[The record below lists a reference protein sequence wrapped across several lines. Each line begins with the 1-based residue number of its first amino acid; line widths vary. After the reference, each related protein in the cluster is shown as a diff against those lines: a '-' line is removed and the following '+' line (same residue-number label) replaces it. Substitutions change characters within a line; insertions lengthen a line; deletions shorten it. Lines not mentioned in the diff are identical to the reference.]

1 MDNNGEPIESGGGGG
16 VIPDD
21 LNINS
26 VCATTGTFQNL
37 GVGPCGAPVYKL
49 PTDSADDSYKSGV
62 ILSQGGTIELI
73 GSNAIFE
80 IGYGVGA
87 SSFIRQFTFSDGD
100 YSIQSLLSTLAS
112 GLNAIL
118 ESDGSTN
125 RITLSIN
132 ALGFVVFFYTSGNSP
147 FINLT
152 TAGGQGW
159 LKLGLL
165 APTIY
170 PANTPSPF
178 PTLPNYSNASHQTR
192 WSGYNFDDTGSVYVG
207 DMTITGA
214 LTVNTII
221 SDLEVED
228 SIITLNKNGLSDT
241 NTAGVVLN
249 GNSNSTFSGLL
260 KNSSS
265 DDFYLFANSATLPTE
280 TGWTPEQSGNLY
292 LNDLSSNSVT
302 IGAPGTEY
310 KFPSARAAAEGY
322 ALIAVAGA
330 FGTAT
335 QWTSRLIANA
345 SKGEIQSPN
354 TLNFFQVNNNNLTLR
369 YNAATRARVNA
380 TDTTLLSPNQATTL
394 TVSDSSMVLNDGQD
408 RLISDA
414 TETKI
419 ASPDGTKF
427 IVLNDTDLDVSWNG
441 LLKQEI
447 NGVLTYLR
455 GGASNQTEV
464 SLGGGPFGFRVFVDG
479 NTRFQASSV
488 NTVINSSLLTS
499 QLRVNE
505 NDISCTVNNLANRQF
520 SATANDTYIA
530 SLNSTNKYIV
540 DNTELKQTHNNIT
553 RIKVDAIETVLFSQ
567 DENTSIQTD
576 NTGATIIQDAQD
588 RLIVDGNT
596 TNIYSP
602 DGQTFTGVANLQAAT
617 FFAGITRQRI
627 NATDSRI
634 VSPSQQNTLFI
645 SDTDVKIQVGLT
657 DRIEANA
664 GAVRIGGSY
673 DIPIV
678 AGTEGQILQVDSS
691 GNLAYNSGQL
701 YASLQTGITT
711 AMSLP
716 LQNTFYPFN
725 NGVVGSNSGEFTF
738 GPLGLITYTGT
749 YPLLLRVCGHASVER
764 TSGGVSQIFSFSV
777 LKNGTFNPN
786 HGQCRSK
793 FDDANQWP
801 LEVSF
806 EGVIAVTTG
815 DTLQLAISNED
826 VAASTADVYSYSF
839 VVSKV

>member
-1 MDNNGEPIESGGGGG
+1 MDFNGNISESGGGG
-16 VIPDD
+16 IPDD
-21 LNINS
+21 IDIIN
-26 VCATTGTFQNL
+26 VCAINGTFQNL
-37 GVGPCGAPVYKL
+37 GVGECNNIKYKL

-62 ILSQGGTIELI
+62 ILSQGGTIELL
-73 GSNAIFE
+73 GADAIFE
-80 IGYGVGA
+80 IGYGVGTT
-87 SSFIRQFTFSDGD
+87 SFIRQFTFSDGE

-118 ESDGSTN
+118 EGDGSTN

-147 FINLT
+147 FINLS

-165 APTIY
+165 VATTY
-170 PANTPSPF
+170 PPNTPSQF
-178 PTLPNYSNASHQTR
+178 PNLPVYSDPSNQTR
-192 WSGYNFDDTGSVYVG
+192 WSGYNFDDTGTVYVG

-228 SIITLNKNGLSDT
+228 SIITLNKNGLLDT
-241 NTAGVVLN
+241 NTSGIVLN

-280 TGWTPEQSGNLY
+280 TGWTPEQTGNLY
-292 LNDLSSNSVT
+292 LNGLSSNSVSV
-302 IGAPGTEY
+302 GALGVEY
-310 KFPSARAAAEGY
+310 ILPSARAAAEGY
-322 ALIAVAGA
+322 ALIAGQGA

-335 QWTSRLIANA
+335 EWTPRLVVNS
-345 SKGEIQSPN
+345 SKGEIQSPD

-369 YNAATRARVNA
+369 HNTTTRARVNA

-427 IVLNDTDLDVSWNG
+427 IVLRDTDLDVSWNG

-447 NGVLTYLR
+447 NGILTYLR
-455 GGASNQTEV
+455 GGNTNQTEL
-464 SLGGGPFGFRVFVDG
+464 SLGGGPFGFRAIVDG
-479 NTRFQASSV
+479 NTRFQATSL
-488 NTVINSSLLTS
+488 NTNINSSLLTS

-505 NDISCTVNNLANRQF
+505 TDISCNVNNFANRQF
-520 SATANDTYIA
+520 SATLNDTYIA

-540 DNTELKQTHNNIT
+540 DNTELTQTHNNIT
-553 RIKVDAIETVLFSQ
+553 RSKVDAIETVLFSP
-567 DENTSIQTD
+567 DTLTSITAQ
-576 NTGATIIQDAQD
+576 NTEATITKDAQN
-588 RLIVDGNT
+588 RVLVDGNT
-596 TNIYSP
+596 TNLYSP
-602 DGQTFTGVANLQAAT
+602 DGQNFTGVANLQAAT
-617 FFAGITRQRI
+617 FFQGTARLRHNSTE
-627 NATDSRI
+627 SRM
-634 VSPSQQNTLFI
+634 VSPNQQNNIIIT
-645 SDTDVKIQVGLT
+645 DTETKLQVGLN

-664 GAVRIGGSY
+664 GAVRIGGAY

-678 AGTEGQILQVDSS
+678 AGAEGQILQVDAS
-691 GNLAYNSGQL
+691 GNLAYNSGQV

-711 AMSLP
+711 AVSLP
-716 LQNTFYPFN
+716 LQNTYYPLN

-738 GPLGLITYTGT
+738 GPLGLMTYTGT
-749 YPLLLRVCGHASVER
+749 YPLFVRVAGHLSIER
-764 TSGGVSQIFSFSV
+764 TSMGAAQIFRFTV

-786 HGQCRSK
+786 SGQCRSR

-806 EGVIAVTTG
+806 ESVIGITTG

-826 VAASTADVYSYSF
+826 AVGSAADVYSYSF
-839 VVSKV
+839 VVSKI